1 MDFNL
6 IREQSGAKKGSRGV
20 VQGGGG
26 GQEDEEGGP
35 RRRMSLAGM
44 SHKLEGGGAVAGGR
58 YLNV

>member
-1 MDFNL
+1 MGPRKEVGDL
-6 IREQSGAKKGSRGV
+6 CRVGD
-20 VQGGGG
+20 G

-44 SHKLEGGGAVAGGR
+44 SHKLEGWGAVAGGR